1 MISDWNYT
9 LEKAELLKCPK
20 SPASQHLWT
29 VNMLNGPKH
38 CLNTQGSIFVI
49 AFDRSEKKSAQ
60 KTIF

>member
-1 MISDWNYT
+1 
-9 LEKAELLKCPK
+9 
-20 SPASQHLWT
+20 
-29 VNMLNGPKH
+29 MLNGPEH